1 MELLA
6 LDKFP
11 LKKNCL
17 WKNGAKK
24 LPGLEIVGAADGMYG
39 AQFRTGVRSDLLFIR
54 FMRKNAFRI
63 PLKKLTLFSTNGACV
78 TCVVSYCAA
87 FF

>member
-17 WKNGAKK
+17 WKNNAKK
-24 LPGLEIVGAADGMYG
+24 LPGLEIVGAADGK
-39 AQFRTGVRSDLLFIR
+39 Q
-54 FMRKNAFRI
+54 
-63 PLKKLTLFSTNGACV
+63 
-78 TCVVSYCAA
+78 
-87 FF
+87 